1 MSKSK
6 RLIIGVL
13 ILLAAVV
20 AAVIFAVPDLCKSVG
35 MVCTVQKAK
44 VSKKSED
51 KSVSRKS
58 IFVNL
63 PEVVVNLRGEDEHYL
78 LINAVLDA
86 DHEDDVEAIS
96 DNESLFKSIMV
107 STLSD
112 QEYEKI
118 RESRVDDVNQLL
130 DSAFKKELAN
140 RHIKIPYQKILIEK
154 MVFQ

>member
-1 MSKSK
+1 MSKKK

-13 ILLAAVV
+13 ILLTAVIAV
-20 AAVIFAVPDLCKSVG
+20 VIFAVPDLCKSIG
-35 MVCTVQKAK
+35 MVCTIQKTK
-44 VSKKSED
+44 VSKESEN

-78 LINAVLDA
+78 LINAVLDTE
-86 DHEDDVEAIS
+86 HEDDVEAIS

-118 RESRVDDVNQLL
+118 RKSRVDDVNQLL
-130 DSAFKKELAN
+130 DAAFRKELAS
-140 RHIKIPYQKILIEK
+140 RHIKVPYQKILIEK